1 MGTPSIESA
10 PEPEHRRTP
19 MNYPPKKHPTNL
31 AEEIEKSRPFDLP
44 AQEAYLNLVR
54 SKSILSEHFA
64 VLFREHGLTESQ
76 YNVLRI
82 IASAATPGI
91 RIEAIRLRLV
101 ERGPD
106 VSRIIDRLE
115 RRGLVQRVID
125 PDDRRARRIV
135 LEESGERL
143 LGHLRPRIDRVHR
156 EHLSH
161 LTEAEIGT
169 LNELLFRARHP
180 EG

>member
-1 MGTPSIESA
+1 MTDSSDQ
-10 PEPEHRRTP
+10 
-19 MNYPPKKHPTNL
+19 PPRDL
-31 AEEIEKSRPFDLP
+31 AEEIGKSRPFDLP

-54 SKSILSEHFA
+54 SKSILSEHFED
-64 VLFREHGLTESQ
+64 LFQECEVTESQ

-82 IASAATPGI
+82 VASAKSPGI
-91 RIEAIRLRLV
+91 RIEAIRPRLV

-115 RRGLVQRVID
+115 RRGLLRREID

-135 LEESGERL
+135 LEEK
-143 LGHLRPRIDRVHR
+143 GHKLIHRLRPQIDRVHR
-156 EHLSH
+156 THLAH
-161 LTEAEIGT
+161 LTEAEIIT

-180 EG
+180 AD